1 MSTPLGIK
9 IKQIRE
15 IEGLSRSQ
23 FFDLTGVNAGSLRH
37 IESERNK
44 TIGSDILEKITKHP
58 DLQKYAL
65 WLMTDETMPESGQ
78 ISPDGETPLTRKPE
92 HIQLPFY
99 EVSASAG
106 AGALVEVEHKAE
118 SISFEPQWLRKEL
131 NVNPNDIFLMLVE
144 GDSMYPTL
152 KNGSMIMVDRHLNG
166 LSDGI
171 YVMRH
176 DSNLL
181 VKRLQSLPKGIIKV
195 KSDNTMY
202 EPWELDKADFN
213 GTDLELIGR
222 VVWTG
227 QRM

>member
-1 MSTPLGIK
+1 
-9 IKQIRE
+9 
-15 IEGLSRSQ
+15 
-23 FFDLTGVNAGSLRH
+23 
-37 IESERNK
+37 
-44 TIGSDILEKITKHP
+44 
-58 DLQKYAL
+58 
-65 WLMTDETMPESGQ
+65 
-78 ISPDGETPLTRKPE
+78 
-92 HIQLPFY
+92 
-99 EVSASAG
+99 
-106 AGALVEVEHKAE
+106 
-118 SISFEPQWLRKEL
+118 
-131 NVNPNDIFLMLVE
+131 
-144 GDSMYPTL
+144 
-152 KNGSMIMVDRHLNG
+152 MVDRHLNG